1 MSGRSNNQR
10 THSGRRLR
18 RSELYNA
25 SIVPSVHHRFI
36 YDYLAFDVSAAHEVL
51 PGQLAWNADDGTID
65 IGMDGGNVTMQ
76 VGLESYFR
84 VKADSTINDGDV
96 VMAVGAVGTSGK
108 ILAAPANITSAA
120 QGIYII
126 GIATEPIPP
135 NGFGFVTTFGIVRGI
150 NTTGSDVSESWSV
163 GTVLYYKPGSM
174 GKMSKFDPDAPNPH
188 VILALVTDA
197 GENGAIFVRP
207 TYGISFGELNGNVQF
222 HTLEDN
228 DFVVYKS
235 GNQRW
240 ENESL
245 SAVKTIM
252 GLPSGLRWYS
262 GSGSPEGVLTATTG
276 CLYSNIDSSATD
288 SLFVKKS
295 GVGNTGWTVLG

>member
-1 MSGRSNNQR
+1 M
-10 THSGRRLR
+10 
-18 RSELYNA
+18 
-25 SIVPSVHHRFI
+25 HHRFI
-36 YDYLAFDVSAAHEVL
+36 YDYLQFDVSAAHEVL
-51 PGQLAWNADDGTID
+51 PGQLAWNADDGTVD

-84 VKADSTINDGDV
+84 VKADSTINDGEV

-108 ILAAPANITSAA
+108 ILAAPANITDPA

-126 GIATEPIPP
+126 GIATEQIPA

-163 GTVLYYKPGSM
+163 GTVLYYKPGSV
-174 GKMSKFDPDAPNPH
+174 GKMSKFDPEAPNPH
-188 VILALVTDA
+188 VIMALVTDC

-207 TYGISFGELNGNVQF
+207 TYGISFGELNGNVHF
-222 HTLEDN
+222 GTLENN
-228 DFVVYKS
+228 DFVVYNS
-235 GNQRW
+235 GAQRW

-245 SAVKTIM
+245 SAVRTTM
-252 GLPSGLRWYS
+252 GLPSGLTWYS

-295 GVGNTGWTVLG
+295 GVGNTGWTALG